1 MYCFFDQR
9 THQQLAEEK
18 KLHLVEYRSENEYFP
33 KVVASPSEIR
43 TKEELLKN
51 ETLDFTQYVMNNKVI
66 LKKKKFPRFYETMPH
81 YKIYLKKYEKYRN
94 HEKIRRN
101 LKVEYGE
108 VKSFLTDKY
117 PEKAEQEA

>member
-1 MYCFFDQR
+1 
-9 THQQLAEEK
+9 
-18 KLHLVEYRSENEYFP
+18 
-33 KVVASPSEIR
+33 
-43 TKEELLKN
+43 
-51 ETLDFTQYVMNNKVI
+51 MNDRVI

-81 YKIYLKKYEKYRN
+81 YKIYLKKYEKFRH
-94 HEKIRRN
+94 HEKMRLN